1 MQISYY
7 TLLLGTIYCFQLSN
21 FTPLSC
27 EAFIGQEFFSARRE
41 LGMSTRLAFR
51 DTATNHRPPAFPR
64 MTTPRLDR
72 HLYHYTFEYLLDFGF
87 LRIISLALR
96 LAGQRQRLCSRRCH
110 SRRTGYTLLYTK
122 NVRDNLS
129 WLLVPDPVFL
139 TRI

>member
-21 FTPLSC
+21 FTPLRC
-27 EAFIGQEFFSARRE
+27 EAFIGQEFFSVRRE

-51 DTATNHRPPAFPR
+51 DTATNHRLPAVPH

-72 HLYHYTFEYLLDFGF
+72 HLYHYTVVYLFDIGF

-96 LAGQRQRLCSRRCH
+96 LEGNVSGCVAVHAIPGVQATLC
-110 SRRTGYTLLYTK
+110 YM
-122 NVRDNLS
+122 
-129 WLLVPDPVFL
+129 P
-139 TRI
+139 RISVIIYCGC